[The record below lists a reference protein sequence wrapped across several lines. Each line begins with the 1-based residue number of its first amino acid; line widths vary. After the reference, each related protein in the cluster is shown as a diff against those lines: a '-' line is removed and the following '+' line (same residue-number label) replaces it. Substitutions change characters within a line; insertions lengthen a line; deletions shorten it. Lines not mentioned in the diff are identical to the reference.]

1 MLGAFEDRNEGLWL
15 CSLRCL
21 INKHLSE
28 SEVSDATVKGSDTS
42 CANYVSITE
51 DLIFCLPLKVLK
63 VLFILLVQLALFFFP
78 QHQFLHTSKVA
89 FLEVLDLFMKTQI
102 VDIGANGLAGSRTK
116 PHDFQS
122 CPIDLVCKLV
132 HGDV

>member
-42 CANYVSITE
+42 CAYYVSITE

-63 VLFILLVQLALFFFP
+63 VLFILLIQLSLFFFP
-78 QHQFLHTSKVA
+78 QHQFLHASKVT
-89 FLEVLDLFMKTQI
+89 FLKVLDLFMKTQI
-102 VDIGANGLAGSRTK
+102 VDIGAYGLAGSRAK
-116 PHDFQS
+116 PYNFQS
-122 CPIDLVCKLV
+122 CPINLVC
-132 HGDV
+132 